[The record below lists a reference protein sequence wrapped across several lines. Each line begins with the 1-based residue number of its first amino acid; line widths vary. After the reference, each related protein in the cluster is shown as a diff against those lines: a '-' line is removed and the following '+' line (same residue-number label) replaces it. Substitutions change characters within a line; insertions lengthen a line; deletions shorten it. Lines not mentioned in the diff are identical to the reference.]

1 MKKRR
6 IALAVLSC
14 ALLTGSL
21 VACNESEEPIYVKNE
36 IVSISIKTPPTK
48 TTYKVGEV
56 FDPTGVVIE
65 STWKDGQKK
74 IVSGYTWDKHD
85 PLTLQDKVITFTYQN
100 FTCTLDITVRE
111 VAVKGIII
119 KEQPYKL
126 EYKINQKFDPTGL
139 VVHAVYEDEST
150 LEVKD
155 YTIVDADRE
164 LKESDKEMIVRY
176 KTFEAKISITVT
188 DPVDVVIDDLKT
200 IRLEAEE
207 LDFSEAILRE
217 DFAQAG
223 RGFIESPN
231 DGSVTSG
238 GKSICG
244 YNLNSIFKI
253 RFEAKEDSTI
263 LIKAAMAD
271 IGKDY
276 SLSEALEFKMDDQ
289 VIVAQDKEF
298 GKNGYWDWCEFP
310 VGVVSISKGKHTFS
324 VKCVSGKPNMDYF
337 DFVVTKYG
345 DKVMEK
351 ELVGYEVKSAPTKTH
366 YVAGETVDLSGLVL
380 TAKYNDDSTEDITEG
395 FTAKKEVVEITDTEI
410 VAIYDGHEFAFP
422 ITVEGHVDYVIDD
435 VKEITIEAEDLPFE
449 GIEEKQSDKDWSKLV
464 EANSYASGGKSLH
477 SVVKAS
483 WSWDLDVQKEL
494 NLEVVAV
501 VCKYEAI
508 QTGTKY
514 EIKLDGVHFDNDNIT
529 LGRTDGNDW
538 YNFKDSKTE
547 VGKVAVGSHKI
558 SFNILDAINV
568 DKIVLK
574 FTDPNAEPEEPPVVE
589 DHTVELS
596 ETETVRFEAER
607 VDTKDWVIGSGNDT
621 PIVERADASGG
632 KFLAAATGNVTNA
645 KPAYF
650 KIVVPATGKYDI
662 SGAFAQVEGKKDKT
676 VDMSLTYKLVLDDTQ
691 EIALTG
697 NLDAREDI
705 TQWQTLH
712 FEQATLTEGTHDA
725 KIVVVSNT
733 GSGTANIDYFDFAPV
748 EEPEDTVDYVVD
760 EAKEITIEAEDLPI
774 EGIEEKQSDKDW
786 EKLVEPNSYASGG
799 KSLHSVF
806 KASWSWTFDL
816 KEEFD
821 LEAIATVCKYE
832 AIQTGEAYDIKVDG
846 VHFDNDNITLGR
858 TDGNDWY
865 NFKDSKTNIGKLSA
879 GVHTISFNILSAVNV
894 DKVLFKFSEPAP
906 EPDYVI
912 DEAKEITLEAED
924 LPIEGIEEKQS
935 DKDWE
940 KLVEPNSYAS
950 GGKSLHSVLKASW
963 SWTFDLKEEFDLEA
977 IATVCKYE
985 AIQTGGAY
993 DIKIDGEHVDNDNIT
1008 LGRTDGNDWYNFK
1021 DSKTNVSKLS
1031 AGIHTISFNILSAVN
1046 VDKISFK
1053 FTEPSEEPIVEEAD
1067 YTVSEAQNIRIEGEN
1082 LPQSGIKK
1090 IQAGKDMNQL
1100 VEPNS
1105 YSSNS
1110 ASLHAVE
1117 EAEWS
1122 YIFDLEQELS
1132 LEVLARVGKYE
1143 DVVTG
1148 DRYSVVVD
1156 GVEIENDNITL
1167 GHTDDNPWYTF
1178 KDSKSSAGKLS
1189 EGRHVIKF
1197 VIKQNIN
1204 VDYIEF
1210 QFSAA
1215 E

>member
-176 KTFEAKISITVT
+176 KTFEAKINITVT
-188 DPVDVVIDDLKT
+188 DSVDVVVDDIKT

-244 YNLNSIFKI
+244 YELNSIFKI

-271 IGKDY
+271 IGKNY

-324 VKCVSGKPNMDYF
+324 VKCISARPNMDYF

-345 DKVMEK
+345 DKVIEK
-351 ELVGYEVKSAPTKTH
+351 QLVGYEVKSAPTKTH

-380 TAKYNDDSTEDITEG
+380 TAKYNDNSTEDITEG

-435 VKEITIEAEDLPFE
+435 AKEITLEAEELPVE
-449 GIEEKQSDKDWSKLV
+449 GIEEKQPDKDWAQLV
-464 EANSYASGGKSLH
+464 EPNPYASGGKSLH
-477 SVVKAS
+477 SVFKAS

-494 NLEVVAV
+494 NLEVVST

-508 QTGTKY
+508 QTGEAY
-514 EIKLDGVHFDNDNIT
+514 DIKVDGEHFDNDNIT
-529 LGRTDGNDW
+529 LGRTNGNDF

-558 SFNILDAINV
+558 SFNILEPINV

-574 FTDPNAEPEEPPVVE
+574 FTDPNEEPPVVE
-589 DHTVELS
+589 NHTVELS

-607 VDTKDWVIGSGNDT
+607 VDTKDRVIGGGNDSA
-621 PIVERADASGG
+621 IVERADASGG
-632 KFLAAATGNVTNA
+632 KFLAASTGNVTNA

-662 SGAFAQVEGKKDKT
+662 SGAFAQVDDKKDKT

-733 GSGTANIDYFDFAPV
+733 GNGTANIDYFDFAPV

-760 EAKEITIEAEDLPI
+760 EAKEITIEAEDLPV

-786 EKLVEPNSYASGG
+786 DKLVEPNPYASNG

-821 LEAIATVCKYE
+821 LEV
-832 AIQTGEAYDIKVDG
+832 V
-846 VHFDNDNITLGR
+846 
-858 TDGNDWY
+858 
-865 NFKDSKTNIGKLSA
+865 S
-879 GVHTISFNILSAVNV
+879 
-894 DKVLFKFSEPAP
+894 
-906 EPDYVI
+906 
-912 DEAKEITLEAED
+912 
-924 LPIEGIEEKQS
+924 
-935 DKDWE
+935 
-940 KLVEPNSYAS
+940 
-950 GGKSLHSVLKASW
+950 
-963 SWTFDLKEEFDLEA
+963 
-977 IATVCKYE
+977 TVCKYE

-1008 LGRTDGNDWYNFK
+1008 LGRVDGNDFYNFK

-1067 YTVSEAQNIRIEGEN
+1067 YTVNEAQNIRIEGEN

-1090 IQAGKDMNQL
+1090 IQAGKEMNQL
-1100 VEPNS
+1100 VESNS
-1105 YSSNS
+1105 YSSNG

-1143 DVVTG
+1143 DVATG

-1167 GHTDDNPWYTF
+1167 GHTDDNLWHTF
-1178 KDSKSSAGKLS
+1178 KDSKSIVGKLS